1 MDGTDGFDGV
11 LDVRDLRYFRAV
23 AEERNFT
30 RAAER
35 LGIAQPP
42 LSRAIGQLERRLGA
56 RLLDRSTRQVTPTAA
71 GLVLL
76 EEAVR
81 VLDAVSAA
89 ARRTRRA
96 ARAAPTVVV
105 TAKPGVATDLL
116 RRVARA
122 YASQPDTARVEIAV
136 SGYGEQGGMVR
147 DGRADVALLGTG
159 EDCHGLDLE
168 PLTSEPRVAALP
180 AGHALAARAVLSCRE
195 LAGLPFPHCPVLPLH
210 ADAYWSGRDV
220 GEAGVPDE
228 AWTEA
233 RAPRRP
239 LTAEPGPPA
248 GTVAVGA
255 TGSVPGRDPVPGAP
269 GPVVRDSSQLL
280 EAVALGQ
287 AVALIPASLAE
298 RNRRDDIAYRPVRDA
313 SPYTLAVAW
322 QSGSRSPSIAR
333 FVRTAIEVA
342 SHEAPAHQR

>member
-1 MDGTDGFDGV
+1 MDATGGIDGV

-23 AEERNFT
+23 AEERNVT

-42 LSRAIGQLERRLGA
+42 LSRAIRQLERRLGVS
-56 RLLDRSTRQVTPTAA
+56 LLDRSTRQVTPTAA

-89 ARRTRRA
+89 AHRTRRA
-96 ARAAPTVVV
+96 ALAAPVVVV

-116 RRVARA
+116 RRTARA
-122 YASQPDTARVEIAV
+122 YAAEPGAARVEILV
-136 SGYGEQGGMVR
+136 SGYGEQGGLVR

-159 EDCHGLDLE
+159 EDDHGLDLE

-180 AGHALAARAVLSCRE
+180 AGHALAGRSVLSCRD
-195 LAGLPFPHCPVLPLH
+195 LAGLPFPHCPVLPPH
-210 ADAYWSGRDV
+210 ADDYWSGRDV
-220 GEAGVPDE
+220 RDE
-228 AWTEA
+228 AVA
-233 RAPRRP
+233 APR
-239 LTAEPGPPA
+239 
-248 GTVAVGA
+248 
-255 TGSVPGRDPVPGAP
+255 
-269 GPVVRDSSQLL
+269 PVVRDSSQLL

-313 SPYTLAVAW
+313 GPYTLAIAW
-322 QSGSRSPSIAR
+322 PPGSRSPAIAR

-342 SHEAPAHQR
+342 SHERSSRAAGPPSHAAEPSSRVAGPVASDQG

>member
-1 MDGTDGFDGV
+1 MDGTGGMDGFDGV

-42 LSRAIGQLERRLGA
+42 LSRAVRQLERRLGA
-56 RLLDRSTRQVTPTAA
+56 RLFDRSTRQVTPTAA

-96 ARAAPTVVV
+96 ARATPAVVV

-116 RRVARA
+116 RRVTRA
-122 YASQPDTARVEIAV
+122 YASQPDAARVEIAV
-136 SGYGEQGGMVR
+136 SGYGEQAGMVR
-147 DGRADVALLGTG
+147 DGRADVGLLGAG

-180 AGHALAARAVLSCRE
+180 AGHALAARSVLSCRD
-195 LAGLPFPHCPVLPLH
+195 LAGLPFPHCPVLPPH
-210 ADAYWSGRDV
+210 TDAYWSGRDV
-220 GEAGVPDE
+220 GEEEVPDD
-228 AWTEA
+228 A
-233 RAPRRP
+233 RWAAAHVPR
-239 LTAEPGPPA
+239 
-248 GTVAVGA
+248 
-255 TGSVPGRDPVPGAP
+255 

-287 AVALIPASLAE
+287 AVALVPVSLAE

-313 SPYTLAVAW
+313 SPYTLAIAW
-322 QSGSRSPSIAR
+322 PAGSRSPSIAR

-342 SHEAPAHQR
+342 SHEPPVHGAGPHASFGE

>member
-1 MDGTDGFDGV
+1 MDGA

-42 LSRAIGQLERRLGA
+42 LSRAVRQLERRLGA

-89 ARRTRRA
+89 AHRTRRA
-96 ARAAPTVVV
+96 ARATPAVVV

-116 RRVARA
+116 RRMTRA
-122 YASQPDTARVEIAV
+122 YAAQPDAGRVEILV

-159 EDCHGLDLE
+159 EDDHGLDLE
-168 PLTSEPRVAALP
+168 PLTTEPRVAALP
-180 AGHALAARAVLSCRE
+180 AGHALAARSVLSCRD
-195 LAGLPFPHCPVLPLH
+195 LAGLPFPHCPVLPPH
-210 ADAYWSGRDV
+210 ADDYWWGRDARE
-220 GEAGVPDE
+220 EA
-228 AWTEA
+228 AA
-233 RAPRRP
+233 Q
-239 LTAEPGPPA
+239 
-248 GTVAVGA
+248 
-255 TGSVPGRDPVPGAP
+255 P

-287 AVALIPASLAE
+287 AVALVPASLAE

-313 SPYTLAVAW
+313 GPYTLAIAW
-322 QSGSRSPSIAR
+322 PSGSRSPVIAR

-342 SHEAPAHQR
+342 SHHEPPSHAAGPPPRVVDPPPGVAGPPVRLAEASARQG